1 MITTRYGN
9 EVEIVSAI
17 HHGTE
22 ITGAVC
28 KRVEDGATRSY
39 LLGDLRAPNG
49 AYEVYNAV
57 CEAHARTVTT

>member
-9 EVEIVSAI
+9 EVVIQSAI
-17 HHGTE
+17 RNGSE
-22 ITGAVC
+22 ITGAVAR
-28 KRVEDGATRSY
+28 RVEDGVVRSY

-57 CEAHARTVTT
+57 IEADKLAKQ